1 MELLHLSD
9 LHFRKQYDDTGFQAL
24 LKKLPNPLE
33 NLKACLELEKHRRIG
48 LVLLTGDLCH
58 DGTQE
63 DYAAL
68 REALDDLLGGIPWV
82 ALPGNHDNRAAMS
95 LEMPGAY
102 DSVRYFGGFRVVT
115 LDTGLGITGE
125 IGADQMSWLRSTLG
139 SPAEQGTLLALHHPL
154 LPNQEGLGTAHVEG
168 DLAGLIAKSDVL
180 GIFCG
185 HTHRNDTGLFA
196 GKPYFTADSL
206 SNIME
211 EIGPDTYLKSA
222 AAYSRI
228 SLEGGSFSIQ
238 VRQLAPAPAV
248 AACFSTNTLSTL
260 FSKES
265 EEIK

>member
-9 LHFRKQYDDTGFQAL
+9 LHFRKQYEDTGFQAL
-24 LKKLPNPLE
+24 LKKLPDPLR
-33 NLKACLELEKHRRIG
+33 NLTACLESEKYRGIG

-68 REALDDLLGGIPWV
+68 REALDGILNGIPWV
-82 ALPGNHDNRAAMS
+82 ALPGNHDDRTAMAS
-95 LEMPGAY
+95 EMPGAV
-102 DSVRYFGGFRVVT
+102 DSVRYFGGLRIVT
-115 LDTGLGITGE
+115 LDTGSGIAGK
-125 IGADQMSWLRSTLG
+125 IGADQIVWLRSVLA

-154 LPNQEGLGTAHVEG
+154 IPNQEGLGTAHVEG
-168 DLAGLIAKSDVL
+168 DLKGLIEKSDIL

-185 HTHRNDTGLFA
+185 HTHRNYTGLFA

-248 AACFSTNTLSTL
+248 AACFPTHTMSTL
-260 FSKES
+260 FQRK
-265 EEIK
+265 